1 MILQNVSRTETGAL
15 GLLQCDKGPL
25 QFSNIIKL
33 LRLLF
38 GAPDTKKYHPL
49 YRIAQVL
56 QNCTQVPPGR
66 QFLIDKNRNVIK
78 EILVPLSSHQH
89 PTVQGGIFGAIRNCM
104 VDDSLHDWLIE
115 EVGLVSM
122 LAKPLRNNVPKLKE
136 RRRVQQEAEGNEEAE
151 EKQKAGRADLEKEM
165 AMYKNIVQSLQLLG
179 GLEGNRP
186 LLKKK
191 KDEIYPHL
199 QDLDLII
206 GQAVTEDEECVKE
219 AIDSV
224 VQWLVLEEKAA
235 EADLAALSLE
245 RDGEAELEAAENE
258 EALEVD

>member
-1 MILQNVSRTETGAL
+1 VRIVNSGLARYIPAL
-15 GLLQCDKGPL
+15 YKVHDQ
-25 QFSNIIKL
+25 
-33 LRLLF
+33 
-38 GAPDTKKYHPL
+38 
-49 YRIAQVL
+49 
-56 QNCTQVPPGR
+56 
-66 QFLIDKNRNVIK
+66 
-78 EILVPLSSHQH
+78 
-89 PTVQGGIFGAIRNCM
+89 
-104 VDDSLHDWLIE
+104 SLH
-115 EVGLVSM
+115 
-122 LAKPLRNNVPKLKE
+122 
-136 RRRVQQEAEGNEEAE
+136 EA
-151 EKQKAGRADLEKEM
+151 
-165 AMYKNIVQSLQLLG
+165 
-179 GLEGNRP
+179 
-186 LLKKK
+186 KK